1 MPGVIAAIDALIE
14 ERSLLKHPFYQKWS
28 EGTLEASSLAGYAKE
43 YYQLARAV
51 PAFVGAIASRAPAD
65 ADTAGIEE
73 VMAEERE
80 HVPMWERFAGSL
92 GVAREDLRSGGRP
105 ATLEAVDGIGA
116 LMRTFEGGAS
126 AMYALEKEIPR
137 ISHTKLEGLEKFYG
151 ITSDEATEYLRV
163 HTEADIRHAAV
174 WSGIVAA
181 SPSPGAMVSAA
192 GASLDAQNRLLD
204 SCYEAYC

>member
-1 MPGVIAAIDALIE
+1 VPGVIAAIDALIE

-28 EGTLEASSLAGYAKE
+28 EGTLEASSLAGYAQE

-51 PAFVGAIASRAPAD
+51 PAFVGEIASCAPPGAD
-65 ADTAGIEE
+65 IAGIEG
-73 VMAEERE
+73 VMAEEQE

-92 GVAREDLRSGGRP
+92 GVSREDLRSGGRP
-105 ATLEAVDGIGA
+105 ATMEAVGGIGR

-126 AMYALEKEIPR
+126 AMYALEKEIPK
-137 ISHTKLEGLEKFYG
+137 ISHTKLEGLSEFYG
-151 ITSDEATEYLRV
+151 ITSEEATEYLRV

-181 SPSPGAMVSAA
+181 SPSPDAMVSAA

>member
-1 MPGVIAAIDALIE
+1 MADVISAIDALIE

-28 EGTLEASSLAGYAKE
+28 EGTLEASSLAGYSQE

-51 PAFVGAIASRAPAD
+51 PGFVGEIASRAPAG
-65 ADTAGIEE
+65 ADMAEIEG

-92 GVAREDLRSGGRP
+92 GVSRESLVCGGRP
-105 ATLEAVDGIGA
+105 ATLEAVGGIAG

-126 AMYALEKEIPR
+126 AMYALEKEIPK
-137 ISHTKLEGLEKFYG
+137 ISHTKLEGLSEFYG

-181 SPSPGAMVSAA
+181 SPSPDEMISAA